1 LGLFGGCSKPGETRV
16 EADVTALRPLVG
28 AFEELTAPSGP
39 GAGQPHV
46 AVDHT
51 GAFLVSWTEP
61 DGELHALEM
70 ARLEDRSWSE
80 PQVIASRDDFFVN
93 WADFPSIAVSG
104 EVIYAHWLQRSAPGT
119 YDYDVVIAIS
129 GDGGS
134 TWGSPF
140 ILHDDG
146 IKAEH
151 GFASMLPLPDS
162 RVAITWL
169 DGREMAGGHDDGHG
183 DMGLRYAEIGP
194 DGVVV
199 AEALLDS
206 RTCEC
211 CTTTIAATP
220 DGPLVAW
227 RDRSEEEVR
236 DISYSRLAGARW
248 TEPRSLY
255 DDDWKIEGCPVNGP
269 QSDSSGD
276 RLAIAWFTA
285 AEGVGRVKLSFS
297 SDGGATFEPPVLLAA
312 GENVVGYVDVVLVA
326 DDRALVVWMQDEAG
340 RLDLVGREAAADGR
354 MGVPVVQ
361 ATTSRGRTGF
371 PRLARSGDEL
381 LLAWNE
387 KGDSPRIHVARAMI
401 SE

>member
-1 LGLFGGCSKPGETRV
+1 
-16 EADVTALRPLVG
+16 
-28 AFEELTAPSGP
+28 
-39 GAGQPHV
+39 
-46 AVDHT
+46 
-51 GAFLVSWTEP
+51 
-61 DGELHALEM
+61 M

-80 PQVIASRDDFFVN
+80 PRVIASRDDFFVN
-93 WADFPSIAVSG
+93 WADFPSIAASG

-151 GFASMLPLPDS
+151 GFASMLPLPDN

-227 RDRSEEEVR
+227 RDRSETEVR
-236 DISYSRLAGARW
+236 DISHSRLVGGRW
-248 TEPRSLY
+248 TETRSLH
-255 DDDWKIEGCPVNGP
+255 DDGWKIEGCPVNGP

-326 DDRALVVWMQDEAG
+326 EDRALVVWMQDEG
-340 RLDLVGREAAADGR
+340 DRLDLVGREATGDGR
-354 MGVPVVQ
+354 MGVPIVQ